1 MTKDEKSQ
9 TLDTL
14 NRIIQCRLALS
25 ELPQQLKNF
34 KIGNELIQT
43 IILDNISLKLYRGV
57 FRERVCQI

>member
-1 MTKDEKSQ
+1 MTKDEKAQ

-34 KIGNELIQT
+34 KIGKEFKEKRCNK
-43 IILDNISLKLYRGV
+43 ILFI
-57 FRERVCQI
+57 